1 VTRSQPEGK
10 RTSVKIPTHKS
21 SKKQAATHCRRRAD
35 RSAYEASV
43 ALAVMRGDEFGKP
56 VVVQATDISVSGIG
70 IVTRQMMH
78 EGTVGAL
85 HLLMPDDGTTV
96 VGVEV
101 MNCQYIGEMNHRIGL
116 RFTELH
122 PKYTASPNMPGKCRV
137 IESKHAHK
145 TFRKSVRR

>member
-1 VTRSQPEGK
+1 MN
-10 RTSVKIPTHKS
+10 IPTRKS
-21 SKKQAATHCRRRAD
+21 NRKQAVTNCRRRAD

-70 IVTRQMMH
+70 IVSRQMMH

-85 HLLMPDDGTTV
+85 HLLMPGDGTTV

-122 PKYTASPNMPGKCRV
+122 SKYAASPNMPAKCRV
-137 IESKHAHK
+137 IESKLAHK
-145 TFRKSVRR
+145 TFRKSIRS